1 MGDVGGVAGD
11 GDVLIDGAALG
22 PTGGAAGGEE
32 GGQGEEQGGPRGEP
46 RGHPGGTRHRQ
57 QGGTTE
63 QVLKPGIYGLLD
75 KICRW

>member
-22 PTGGAAGGEE
+22 PTGGPAGGEE

-46 RGHPGGTRHRQ
+46 RGHPGGDQASPARRHHWTGAKARNLW
-57 QGGTTE
+57 TA
-63 QVLKPGIYGLLD
+63 
-75 KICRW
+75 